1 MPVVSLGIEGAE
13 GGWVDDDGS
22 IEVTLRAVAGYPY
35 APVEVESMT
44 FEVSYDD
51 GTTWREVRIDQ
62 DGGTATAELCPPRR
76 AEFVSVRMT
85 AVDTAGTEV
94 SHTTIRSFG
103 LE

>member
-1 MPVVSLGIEGAE
+1 MSASTATSWRSRPVSASAGA
-13 GGWVDDDGS
+13 S
-22 IEVTLRAVAGYPY
+22 RSNLRAVAGYPY